1 MSTRTRTTASTPA
14 STPTPAAG
22 FSGRRVLGLARF
34 NLTLMLRNRT
44 TLVYGLVMPLL
55 PLLLLL
61 TTSGDSDR
69 GVATTVT
76 SAWLVALLFPVYYN
90 LLSMFVTRRDELVL
104 KRLRTGEVRDLEL
117 IVSMALP
124 GAAIGI
130 VGALLAVPAVA
141 LSGGSMP
148 TNALLLVVGLL
159 AAVGTFAAL
168 AIWTASW
175 TRTAEAAQL
184 TSAPVM
190 VLALVG
196 TVVGVVPD
204 SVARWLELTPGA
216 AVADVVSVAWFGLES
231 GQEEGTLS
239 WGATFTEGALPIVVL
254 LAWTVLAV
262 VVARRSLRWE
272 PRS

>member
-1 MSTRTRTTASTPA
+1 MSSHTTTGVPTTARRPARFST
-14 STPTPAAG
+14 G
-22 FSGRRVLGLARF
+22 RVLGLARF

-55 PLLLLL
+55 PLLMLL
-61 TTSGDSDR
+61 TTSGSSDS
-69 GVATTVT
+69 GVSATVT
-76 SAWLVALLFPVYYN
+76 SAWLIALIFPVYYN

-104 KRLRTGEVRDLEL
+104 KRLRTGEIRDFEL
-117 IVSMALP
+117 IVSMGLP

-130 VGALLAVPAVA
+130 LGALLAVPVVA
-141 LSGGSMP
+141 LAGGSLP
-148 TNALLLVVGLL
+148 TNPLLLLVGLV

-190 VLALVG
+190 LLALMG

-239 WGATFTEGALPIVVL
+239 MGATFAESAPPIAVL